1 MLINK
6 ERDMELTTQQIVLL
20 EKAMSK
26 LEAADSYQQS
36 ALSHSIVSND
46 LHERIE
52 DILAEIE
59 MLIEEAEMV
68 DTDAHSPYNT
78 VNS

>member
-1 MLINK
+1 
-6 ERDMELTTQQIVLL
+6 MEITTQQIVLL
-20 EKAMSK
+20 EKAMAK

-36 ALSHSIVSND
+36 ALSDSIMSND
-46 LHERIE
+46 LHDRIE

>member
-1 MLINK
+1 MK
-6 ERDMELTTQQIVLL
+6 LTAQQIALL

-36 ALSHSIVSND
+36 ALGACSMCED
-46 LHERIE
+46 LHNRIE

-59 MLIEEAEMV
+59 MLIEEPEMV
-68 DTDAHSPYNT
+68 DSDALSPYNT